1 MNPEASSVVNPTRP
15 GPIGRLLR
23 FRIAREGLPFLLPAL
38 VTLGLCLFLLHEPLR
53 WLALI
58 PGLLSFAIAGFFRDP
73 HRVPPADESLIVA
86 PADGKVLQIESDGKT
101 QRIAIF
107 LSVFDVHINRAPY
120 GGTAGAVEYRP
131 GLFLAAWDK
140 RCTAENEQ
148 TRIELNTPHGVL
160 RIAQIAGLIA
170 RRIITKVASGQIVE
184 RGVRI
189 GLIRFGSR
197 TELTLPSNAKVLC
210 KIGDYVWGGETPLA
224 QWNQPS

>member
-1 MNPEASSVVNPTRP
+1 MHPESSTVCARP
-15 GPIGRLLR
+15 GVIARLLR
-23 FRIAREGLPFLLPAL
+23 LRLALEGLPFLLPLLLAL
-38 VTLGLCLFLLHEPLR
+38 LLTLFLLHGPWR
-53 WLALI
+53 WLALL
-58 PGLLSFAIAGFFRDP
+58 PGLLSFAVAGFFRDP

-86 PADGKVLQIESDGKT
+86 PADGKVLQIETNAQG

-120 GGTAGAVEYRP
+120 GGTAGVVEYRP

-148 TRIELNTPHGVL
+148 TRIELNTTQGQL
-160 RIAQIAGLIA
+160 KLAQIAGLIA
-170 RRIITKVASGQIVE
+170 RRIITKVVSGQTVT
-184 RGVRI
+184 RGARI

-197 TELTLPSNAKVLC
+197 TELTLPPNATVLC